1 MSPSPPLSMY
11 IHSTQLGHILEDS
24 AMISLK
30 FSDLFIKKLPGIA
43 PPHYILPRGG
53 EAE

>member
-11 IHSTQLGHILEDS
+11 IQKYTGHILVDS

-30 FSDLFIKKLPGIA
+30 FSDLFIKKNTRI
-43 PPHYILPRGG
+43 PPHYTLPRGG